1 MCVLLDECLD
11 KLLPP
16 LMPTLQVAVYIHV
29 SPDPFDVRY
38 KVKTDGIFKTVW
50 SVFDG
55 LREVITKLKH
65 SVFTLGLFH
74 STEDW

>member
-1 MCVLLDECLD
+1 MYFLLPTSFALHIKGLGTHISRKSQMCVLLDECLD

-38 KVKTDGIFKTVW
+38 KVKTDGIFKNV
-50 SVFDG
+50 
-55 LREVITKLKH
+55 
-65 SVFTLGLFH
+65 
-74 STEDW
+74 